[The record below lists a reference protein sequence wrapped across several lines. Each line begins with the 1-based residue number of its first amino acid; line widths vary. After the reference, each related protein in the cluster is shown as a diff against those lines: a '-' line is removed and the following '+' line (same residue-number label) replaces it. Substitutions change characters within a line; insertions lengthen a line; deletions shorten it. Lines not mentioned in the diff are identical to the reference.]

1 MSRVKIKGQP
11 IEGPFVAVL
20 KDTLKAPAWRAMSH
34 GARSLYICLKS
45 RYNSKQHNNGRLYVS
60 QRQAAQ
66 EIGSSYEQIARWFRE
81 LRHYGF
87 IVMTT
92 PACLGVDGKGKA
104 PHWRLTECGYMNDP
118 PTRDFL
124 RWDGGAF
131 NDIIRPRRKKQN
143 PVAENR
149 NALVAENRNTLVAEN
164 RNTKRN
170 KCCGKP
176 QHTANPPRCGK
187 PQHF

>member
-1 MSRVKIKGQP
+1 MKNKNP
-11 IEGPFVAVL
+11 PFVMVTNQVL
-20 KDTLKAPAWRAMSH
+20 DSPAWRAMSH

-92 PACLGVDGKGKA
+92 PGWLGVDGKGKA

-124 RWDGGAF
+124 KWDGRSF
-131 NDIIRPRRKKQN
+131 NKRHHPPPGRKKQN

-149 NALVAENRNTLVAEN
+149 NAPLRKTVTPLLRKTATLKGTSVAESRNIQPTHRVAVF
-164 RNTKRN
+164 RNISS
-170 KCCGKP
+170 
-176 QHTANPPRCGK
+176 
-187 PQHF
+187 

>member
-1 MSRVKIKGQP
+1 MAWLERSRGLASAISGASRERSPHMNRLKIKGQL
-11 IEGPFVAVL
+11 IEGPFIALL

-92 PACLGVDGKGKA
+92 PA
-104 PHWRLTECGYMNDP
+104 
-118 PTRDFL
+118 
-124 RWDGGAF
+124 
-131 NDIIRPRRKKQN
+131 
-143 PVAENR
+143 
-149 NALVAENRNTLVAEN
+149 
-164 RNTKRN
+164 
-170 KCCGKP
+170 
-176 QHTANPPRCGK
+176 
-187 PQHF
+187 